1 MVTEDL
7 EDPEWEIS
15 DDCRQKSHQI
25 FRKRFT
31 RVWIKRLLRR
41 NEKDRP
47 SVPRST
53 SFPRGGTKKTVPNGI
68 KFSLKALQRQGK
80 ERSKS
85 NKWHDTKS
93 TQERRTQQ
101 TKELNPQKKGYILF
115 NGIRTL
121 CN

>member
-53 SFPRGGTKKTVPNGI
+53 SFPRGGTKKTVPPFHESGRGKVILDII
-68 KFSLKALQRQGK
+68 KYSLYSINNIDQL
-80 ERSKS
+80 
-85 NKWHDTKS
+85 
-93 TQERRTQQ
+93 
-101 TKELNPQKKGYILF
+101 I
-115 NGIRTL
+115 I
-121 CN
+121 

>member
-41 NEKDRP
+41 NEKGRP
-47 SVPRST
+47 SVPRL
-53 SFPRGGTKKTVPNGI
+53 KKAASEEAAYLDII
-68 KFSLKALQRQGK
+68 KYSLYSINNIDQL
-80 ERSKS
+80 
-85 NKWHDTKS
+85 
-93 TQERRTQQ
+93 
-101 TKELNPQKKGYILF
+101 I
-115 NGIRTL
+115 I
-121 CN
+121 